1 MFEIHDNQPGK
12 KELMKLLDS
21 INIDG
26 ITSVEFLYAKGGGFS
41 IKTANMKKLA
51 LLFTEKY
58 GRTTFLSGELRE
70 IFNFVSDNIETTISS
85 EDFNLIKTKMEE
97 FVKYG
102 GVVKINKRTIS
113 HDKKI
118 VFHPLRWIK
127 NVIYFFTGILLIYL
141 LGNYL
146 LSEASYKHIIGDI
159 YLNTHSNKVS
169 LRHTYTTKSESKLY
183 TDTLDILYGVDS
195 KTFGL
200 ISGSSMEN
208 GIGYFKDKNYVYYI
222 NIKDVYFIWQNKGA
236 YGIKIYGADPSS
248 VSVIDSTTIQDS
260 SGIYRYNDTTKDF
273 IKL

>member
-1 MFEIHDNQPGK
+1 MFEIHDNQPWK

-21 INIDG
+21 INIDW
-26 ITSVEFLYAKGGGFS
+26 ITSVEFLYAKWWWFS

-58 GRTTFLSGELRE
+58 WRTTFLSWELRE

-97 FVKYG
+97 FVKYWW
-102 GVVKINKRTIS
+102 VVKINKRTIS

-127 NVIYFFTGILLIYL
+127 NVIYFFTWILLIYL
-141 LGNYL
+141 LWNYL

-183 TDTLDILYGVDS
+183 TDTLDILYWVDS
-195 KTFGL
+195 KTFWL
-200 ISGSSMEN
+200 ISWSSMEN

-222 NIKDVYFIWQNKGA
+222 NIKDVYFIWQNKWA
-236 YGIKIYGADPSS
+236 YWIKIYWADPSS

-260 SGIYRYNDTTKDF
+260 SWIYRYNDTTKDF